1 MKINDAIGKN
11 RSGKKDNIADKGHSL
26 FAIKLIFFLSV
37 IFLSLLAYVLA
48 SLFFNDSKAPENNQ
62 DSVVVEPAI
71 QFKDCTILR
80 EACSNASD
88 CSYFSLCGDGSYKI
102 CKIYDCGETYGV
114 FTQDSE
120 DKPVLQRKL
129 KYDMNVIQAKKDACG
144 NGLQIVEQKCVDGK
158 MQVMVKLSPKGD
170 CKIGIFTLL
179 FEGTGAQ
186 PNSFT
191 ELQDH
196 NYSITADTCGK
207 ITGIIPRTEEG
218 IAIF

>member
-1 MKINDAIGKN
+1 MKINDAIGKID
-11 RSGKKDNIADKGHSL
+11 SGKKDNIADKGHSR

-37 IFLSLLAYVLA
+37 IFLLLLAYVA
-48 SLFFNDSKAPENNQ
+48 ISLFFHGSQVPEKNQ
-62 DSVVVEPAI
+62 EITAANPAI

-80 EACSNASD
+80 ETCSNASD
-88 CSYFSLCGDGSYKI
+88 CSFFSLCGDGSHKV
-102 CKIYDCGETYGV
+102 CKVYDCGETYGV

-120 DKPVLQRKL
+120 DKPALQRKP
-129 KYDMNVIQAKKDACG
+129 KYDENAIQAKKDACG

-179 FEGTGAQ
+179 YEGTGAQ